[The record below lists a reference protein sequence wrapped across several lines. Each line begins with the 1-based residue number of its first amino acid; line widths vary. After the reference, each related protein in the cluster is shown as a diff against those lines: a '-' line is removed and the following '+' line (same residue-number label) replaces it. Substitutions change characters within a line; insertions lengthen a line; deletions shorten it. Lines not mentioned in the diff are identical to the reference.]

1 MKMITEVKQL
11 TRSIVEVCL
20 ADIANSDQSNLV
32 PNIISNTMRYT
43 ELFEDAVDEI
53 LPTINVTVEPT
64 AGADLFNVHLTFV
77 VHFQQHRAEVA
88 AAQGSEEQE
97 SYESRQVRK
106 ELARRYD
113 IVFTPDTVNDY
124 HESSIREVDSQK
136 MGKYVTIK
144 GIVTRVGEMLPM
156 MRVATY
162 VCRTCGYEN
171 YQRVW
176 IVCRTER

>member
-1 MKMITEVKQL
+1 MITEVKQL
-11 TRSIVEVCL
+11 KRSIVEVCL
-20 ADIANSDQSNLV
+20 TDIANSDQSNLV

-43 ELFEDAVDEI
+43 ELFEDDVDEI

-64 AGADLFNVHLTFV
+64 AGADLFNVGVLASY
-77 VHFQQHRAEVA
+77 HFQQHRAEVA
-88 AAQGSEEQE
+88 AAQSAEEQE
-97 SYESRQVRK
+97 SFESRQVRK
-106 ELARRYD
+106 ELARRYN

-124 HESSIREVDSQK
+124 HEYSIREVDSQK

-156 MRVATY
+156 LRVATY

-171 YQRVW
+171 YQRVMTKD
-176 IVCRTER
+176 VTER